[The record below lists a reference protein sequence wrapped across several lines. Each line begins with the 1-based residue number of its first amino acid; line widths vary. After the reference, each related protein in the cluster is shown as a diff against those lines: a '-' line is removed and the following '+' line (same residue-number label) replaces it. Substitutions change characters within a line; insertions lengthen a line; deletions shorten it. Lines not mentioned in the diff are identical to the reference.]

1 MAAYITPGRS
11 KVWWVNTIT
20 TPSGPGAVEIN
31 AGVELSA
38 KLQGIPAIPRTA
50 NMADSSDLSS
60 TFEKRQRG
68 TVGGD
73 ALTFNLKR
81 DTSTETEYGAMVE
94 GEEGYL
100 VVARKGVANG
110 STAAFADKVDVFTC
124 IVNKVGDGNPGRNDV
139 DFAEFEL
146 AITAN
151 PNRDVSCITT

>member
-1 MAAYITPGRS
+1 MSTP
-11 KVWWVNTIT
+11 TA
-20 TPSGPGAVEIN
+20 PGAVEIN

-38 KLQGIPAIPRTA
+38 KLRGIPSIPRTA
-50 NMADSSDLSS
+50 NLADSADLSS

-73 ALTFNLKR
+73 ALSFQLKR
-81 DTSTETEYGAMVE
+81 DTSTETEYSSMVE

-110 STAAFADKVDVFTC
+110 STAAFGDKCDVFTC
-124 IVNKVGDGNPGRNDV
+124 IVNKVGDGTPGRNDI

-151 PNRDVSCITT
+151 PNRDVTMVTT

>member
-1 MAAYITPGRS
+1 MASYITPGRS

-31 AGVELSA
+31 AGVELSS
-38 KLQGIPAIPRTA
+38 KLKGLPNIPRTA
-50 NMADSSDLSS
+50 NLADSSTLSS
-60 TFEKRQRG
+60 TFNSRQRG

-73 ALTFNLKR
+73 ALTFMLNR
-81 DTSTETEYGAMVE
+81 DTGTETQYASMVE

-110 STAAFADKVDVFTC
+110 STAANGDKVDVFTC
-124 IVNKVGDGNPGRNDV
+124 IVNKVGDGNPGRDEV

-151 PNRDVSCITT
+151 PNRDVTCITT